1 MNEKDDILAAFD
13 LQEIEEQSAH
23 TQNIS
28 EENITKECKIL
39 LENESEFSTPEI
51 ENIQTPEV
59 LTQKQGFVSSAS
71 KSFVFLIKYLSTS
84 LCIFWVLLAV
94 SNYSAYSNIIYSFI
108 YAEEMEKNE
117 VSMMQSV
124 SASEIDSKAW
134 SKEVNTFASLDQDIE
149 EVKTEY
155 TPSMHSLWKLI
166 AKTKEDSIDLWIDIT
181 PYENRIVIPKI
192 GKNIPLVEITQQTVS
207 WVDELNNIFMEELKN
222 GVIRYPG
229 SAKPGE
235 DGNSFIFGHSSNNV
249 WEEGDYNDVFALL
262 DNVDFEDEVI
272 VYYGQEKYVY
282 KIAAKDVIRPGDV
295 SVLKSDSSDRSQIT
309 LMTCWPIGTTL
320 NRLILT
326 WELIHVEW

>member
-1 MNEKDDILAAFD
+1 MTQNDDILAAFD
-13 LQEIEEQSAH
+13 LTEINAEKEESSH
-23 TQNIS
+23 TLEANIS
-28 EENITKECKIL
+28 EDVTIL
-39 LENESEFSTPEI
+39 SVEETDTWII
-51 ENIQTPEV
+51 ENTTETPA
-59 LTQKQGFVSSAS
+59 QKTGMISNIS
-71 KSFVFLIKYLSTS
+71 KKVIFLIKYLSTS

-108 YAEEMEKNE
+108 YAEEMQRTE

-124 SASEIDSKAW
+124 SASEIESRENLSDM
-134 SKEVNTFASLDQDIE
+134 NTFASLE
-149 EVKTEY
+149 EETEEEKTEY
-155 TPSMHSLWKLI
+155 VPSMHSLWKLI
-166 AKTKEDSIDLWIDIT
+166 AKTKEDSIDLGIEIT

-192 GKNIPLVEITQQTVS
+192 WKNIPLVEIKQQNVS
-207 WVDELNNIFMEELKN
+207 WVSELNDIFMEELEN

-229 SAKPGE
+229 SAKPWE
-235 DGNSFIFGHSSNNV
+235 EGNSFIFWHSSNNV

-282 KIAAKDVIRPGDV
+282 KISDKDVIRPGDV
-295 SVLKSDSSDRSQIT
+295 SVLKSDSADRSQIT

-320 NRLILT
+320 NRLIVR

>member
-1 MNEKDDILAAFD
+1 MTQNDDILAAFD
-13 LQEIEEQSAH
+13 LTELETETKASSERVDTLKHEEVTLAPQSIESSA
-23 TQNIS
+23 
-28 EENITKECKIL
+28 
-39 LENESEFSTPEI
+39 FEI
-51 ENIQTPEV
+51 ENTKEEHTV
-59 LTQKQGFVSSAS
+59 QKTDIIS
-71 KSFVFLIKYLSTS
+71 KTAKKIIFLVKYLSTS

-108 YAEEMEKNE
+108 YAEEMQKTE

-124 SASEIDSKAW
+124 SASEIESQETIGDM
-134 SKEVNTFASLDQDIE
+134 NTFASLEKEIE
-149 EVKTEY
+149 EEKTEY
-155 TPSMHSLWKLI
+155 VPSMHSLWKLI
-166 AKTKEDSIDLWIDIT
+166 AKTKEDSIDLGIEIT

-192 GKNIPLVEITQQTVS
+192 WKNIPLVEIKQQNVS
-207 WVDELNNIFMEELKN
+207 GVDELNNIFMEELEN

-235 DGNSFIFGHSSNNV
+235 EGNSFIFWHSSNNV

-262 DNVDFEDEVI
+262 DNVDFEDEII

-282 KIAAKDVIRPGDV
+282 KISAKNVIKPGDV
-295 SVLKSDSSDRSQIT
+295 SVLRSDAADKSQIT

-320 NRLILT
+320 NRLIVT